1 MDCVRC
7 GGLWFESGEDSHC
20 ILCGNRTM
28 PGHPHCS
35 VGERVTDAEHK
46 RIRTRQ
52 LNPMSKRGRPTTA
65 KKTEQLKSLPQD
77 VPLEEHPYILWLAHL
92 WEDQDESIALLNR
105 KQVDLKNEADRF
117 SSSYCEAKA
126 TPKI

>member
-20 ILCGNRTM
+20 IQCGNRTM
-28 PGHPHCS
+28 PGHPQCS

-46 RIRTRQ
+46 RIRTRKYSTAKK
-52 LNPMSKRGRPTTA
+52 LGRPTKA
-65 KKTEQLKSLPQD
+65 SKTEQLKSLPQHI
-77 VPLEEHPYILWLAHL
+77 PLEEHPYMLWLAHL
-92 WEDQDESIALLNR
+92 WEEQDKAIALLRR
-105 KQVDLKNEADRF
+105 KQHDLKVEADEF

-126 TPKI
+126 TPNI